1 MSKEILVVGD
11 VMLDCYIKGD
21 SLRLSPEA
29 PVPVVSVNEEFYN
42 LGGAANVA
50 QNISILQTG
59 CSVLGVIGNDFGGG
73 KVNQLFETSNIQNH
87 CWVPNETMLTTVK
100 TRVVSGHQQIVRF
113 DKEQIYDDANTLR
126 EQLSLLLQKQDNNFI
141 VVSDYAKGVC
151 SNQVMA
157 EILKQPAKVLV
168 DPKGSNWE
176 KYRGAFLV
184 KPNLKELSVI
194 ADEVIPNTD
203 TAVASHGKVILE
215 QYGFNY
221 LLVTRG
227 SKGMTLIAKNKVSHH
242 QVEQIRVYDVSGAGD
257 TVIAVLAVLLNHG
270 HPIDYAVDAA
280 NEAGRFVVAQ
290 PFTYAINKSELD
302 TILDDDRFKSKNAE

>member
-11 VMLDCYIKGD
+11 VMLDCYIKGE

-50 QNISILQTG
+50 QNISILQTN
-59 CSVLGVIGNDFGGG
+59 CSVLGVIGDDFGGN
-73 KVNQLFETSNIQNH
+73 KISQLFSESNIQNH
-87 CWVPNETMLTTVK
+87 CVIPDDKMLTTVK

-113 DKEQIYDDANTLR
+113 DKEQIYNGANFLADQLR
-126 EQLSLLLQKQDNNFI
+126 FLLQKQESDFI

-151 SNQVMA
+151 SQELMT
-157 EILKQPAKVLV
+157 EILRYTAKVLV
-168 DPKGSNWE
+168 DPKGNNWD

-194 ADEVIPNTD
+194 AGEPIANTD
-203 TAVASHGKVILE
+203 AAVAKYGKAILE
-215 QYGFNY
+215 QYEFTY

-227 SKGMTLIAKNKVSHH
+227 SKGMTLIAKDKVSHH
-242 QVEQIRVYDVSGAGD
+242 QVDQIRVYDVSGAGD
-257 TVIAVLAVLLNHG
+257 TVVAVLAVLLNEG
-270 HPIDYAVDAA
+270 YSIDYAVNAA
-280 NEAGRFVVAQ
+280 NEAGRYVVAQ
-290 PFTYAINKSELD
+290 PFTYAINRSELD
-302 TILDDDRFKSKNAE
+302 AILKEE

>member
-11 VMLDCYIKGD
+11 VMLDCYIKGE

-50 QNISILQTG
+50 QNISILQTN
-59 CSVLGVIGNDFGGG
+59 CSVLGVIGDDFGGN
-73 KVNQLFETSNIQNH
+73 KISQLFTESNIQNH
-87 CWVPNETMLTTVK
+87 CVVPNDKMLTTVK

-113 DKEQIYDDANTLR
+113 DKERIYNDADFLV
-126 EQLSLLLQKQDNNFI
+126 EQVRLLLQKKDNDFI

-151 SNQVMA
+151 SQEVMTA
-157 EILKQPAKVLV
+157 ILKLSAKVLV
-168 DPKGSNWE
+168 DPKGNNWE

-194 ADEVIPNTD
+194 AGEAIENTD
-203 TAVASHGKVILE
+203 EAVAKKGQSILE
-215 QYGFNY
+215 EYGFTY

-227 SKGMTLIAKNKVSHH
+227 SKGMTLIARDKVSHH
-242 QVEQIRVYDVSGAGD
+242 QVDQIRVYDVSGAGD
-257 TVIAVLAVLLNHG
+257 TVIAVLAVLLNEG
-270 HPIDYAVDAA
+270 HAIDYAVNAA
-280 NEAGRFVVAQ
+280 NEAGRYVVSQ
-290 PFTYAINKSELD
+290 PFTYAINRSELN
-302 TILDDDRFKSKNAE
+302 TILK

>member
-11 VMLDCYIKGD
+11 VMLDGYIKGD

-50 QNISILQTG
+50 QNISILQTD
-59 CSVLGVIGNDFGGG
+59 CAVLGIIGNDFGGD
-73 KVNQLFETSNIQNH
+73 KINHLFAASNIQNH
-87 CWVPNETMLTTVK
+87 CKVPDEKMLTTVK

-113 DKEQIYDDANTLR
+113 DKEQIYKNTDFLVG
-126 EQLSLLLQKQDNNFI
+126 EIKALLQKQDNDFI

-151 SNQVMA
+151 SPEVMI
-157 EILKQPAKVLV
+157 EILKQPAKILV
-168 DPKGSNWE
+168 DPKGNNWE

-194 ADEVIPNTD
+194 AGETIPNTD
-203 TAVASHGKVILE
+203 EAVAKHGKVILE
-215 QYGFNY
+215 QYGFTY

-227 SKGMTLIAKNKVSHH
+227 NKGMTLIAKDTVSHH
-242 QVEQIRVYDVSGAGD
+242 QVDQIRVYDVSGAGD
-257 TVIAVLAVLLNHG
+257 TVVAVLAVLLNEG
-270 HPIDYAVDAA
+270 HTINYAVSAA
-280 NEAGRFVVAQ
+280 NEAGRYVVAQ
-290 PFTYAINKSELD
+290 PFTYAISKLELD
-302 TILDDDRFKSKNAE
+302 TILNDGGFNKR

>member
-11 VMLDCYIKGD
+11 VMLDCYIKGE

-50 QNISILQTG
+50 QNISILQTN
-59 CSVLGVIGNDFGGG
+59 CSVLGVIGDDFGGN
-73 KVNQLFETSNIQNH
+73 KISQLFTESNIQNH
-87 CWVPNETMLTTVK
+87 CVVPNDKMLTTVK

-113 DKEQIYDDANTLR
+113 DKEQIYNDADFLVEEVR
-126 EQLSLLLQKQDNNFI
+126 LLLQKKDNDFI

-151 SNQVMA
+151 SQEVMTA
-157 EILKQPAKVLV
+157 ILKLSAKVLV
-168 DPKGSNWE
+168 DPKGNNWE

-194 ADEVIPNTD
+194 AGEAIENTD
-203 TAVASHGKVILE
+203 EAVAKKGQSILE
-215 QYGFNY
+215 EYGFTY

-227 SKGMTLIAKNKVSHH
+227 SKGMTLIARDKVSHH
-242 QVEQIRVYDVSGAGD
+242 QVDQIRVYDVSGAGD
-257 TVIAVLAVLLNHG
+257 TVIAVLAVLLNEG
-270 HPIDYAVDAA
+270 HAIDYAVNAA
-280 NEAGRFVVAQ
+280 NEAGRYVVSQ
-290 PFTYAINKSELD
+290 PFTYAINRSELN
-302 TILDDDRFKSKNAE
+302 TILK